1 MQEDVARA
9 RKDARILYVEG
20 ERWIVYEV
28 VSAYDRRGAS
38 LVFESENVVRR
49 VRDYPANWREL
60 PDADLLSAMERS

>member
-1 MQEDVARA
+1 MQEDIARA
-9 RKDARILYVEG
+9 RKEARILYVEG
-20 ERWIVYEV
+20 EQWIVYEV

-60 PDADLLSAMERS
+60 PNPDLLLAMERS

>member
-1 MQEDVARA
+1 MHEDVARA
-9 RKDARILYVEG
+9 RKDARILFVEG

-60 PDADLLSAMERS
+60 PNAELLLMMERS

>member
-1 MQEDVARA
+1 MHEDVARA
-9 RKDARILYVEG
+9 RKEARILFVEG

-60 PDADLLSAMERS
+60 PNAELLLTMERS

>member
-9 RKDARILYVEG
+9 RNEARILYVEG

-60 PDADLLSAMERS
+60 PNADLLLTMERS